1 MIKRIVLAFQFLTII
16 PVKDVGKV
24 SEEKMGS
31 ATAFFPL
38 IGIVEGLMLAI
49 SAILF
54 LKIVPVEVT
63 NALLVFL
70 LVIINGGLRLD
81 GLADTFDAIA
91 SRGDREKKHSI
102 MKDSSIG
109 PTGVIAIV
117 MALLLKYVL
126 LNAIYFHSGT
136 ALFFSAL
143 IIMPLVSRWSMV
155 PAAYYC
161 KSAGHDGLGRMFIEN
176 TGAGE
181 LLTATALAVAFA
193 LVICGFSAQY
203 LFFTFYVMFVL
214 PVLFMFSWSAVW
226 FFRKNFGGMSGDSF
240 GALNELAV
248 LIFLMT
254 SVIWLQKFI

>member
-1 MIKRIVLAFQFLTII
+1 MTKILLAFQFLTII
-16 PVKDVGKV
+16 PVKDMGKV

-38 IGIVEGLMLAI
+38 IGIVEGLWLAI
-49 SAILF
+49 SALLF

-63 NALLVFL
+63 NALLVLL
-70 LVIINGGLRLD
+70 LVILNGGLHLD

-91 SRGDREKKHSI
+91 SRGDREKKRSI

-109 PTGVIAIV
+109 PAGVISIV
-117 MALLLKYVL
+117 MTLLLKYVL
-126 LNAIYFHSGT
+126 LNAIYFHSGS

-143 IIMPLVSRWSMV
+143 IIMPVVSRWAMV
-155 PAAYYC
+155 PAAFYC
-161 KSAGHDGLGRMFIEN
+161 KTAGHDGLGRMFIEN

-181 LLTATALAVAFA
+181 LLTATALAVAFTFA
-193 LVICGFSAQY
+193 ICVFSAQY

-214 PVLFMFSWSAVW
+214 PVLFMLSWSSVW
-226 FFRKNFGGMSGDSF
+226 FFKKNFEGMSGDSF

-248 LIFLMT
+248 LIFLLT